1 MIKLA
6 LCKNCGLPYDL
17 TETDDDYCPECPG
30 ETDVEMQEIV
40 KAMRNIQNLD
50 AE

>member
-30 ETDVEMQEIV
+30 EPDPEMVEIV
-40 KAMRNIQNLD
+40 KAIRNIQDLD